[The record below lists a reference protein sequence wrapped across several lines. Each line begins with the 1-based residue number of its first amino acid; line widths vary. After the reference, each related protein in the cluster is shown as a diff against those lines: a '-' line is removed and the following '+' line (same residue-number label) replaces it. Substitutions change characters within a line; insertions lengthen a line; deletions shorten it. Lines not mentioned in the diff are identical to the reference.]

1 MPQSFVSLHHH
12 LVFSTKNR
20 VPLISAEV
28 QPRLFDYIG
37 GILRAERSVLVA
49 AGGMPDHVHLLVS
62 LDKQLSISEALRII
76 KASSSRWVHDTL
88 PDALS
93 GFAWQAGYGAF
104 AVSYSHLARV
114 KAYLSRQA
122 EHHRT
127 VTFQEEFIAF
137 LQRHGIGYDERYL
150 WD

>member
-1 MPQSFVSLHHH
+1 MPQSFVSLHQHF
-12 LVFSTKNR
+12 VFSTKNR
-20 VPLISAEV
+20 VPLISADV
-28 QPRLFDYIG
+28 QPRLFEYIG
-37 GILRAERSVLVA
+37 GILRAEGCVLVA

-76 KASSSRWVHDTL
+76 KAGSSRWVHDTF
-88 PDALS
+88 PDVLS

-104 AVSYSHLARV
+104 AVSFSHLDRV
-114 KAYLSRQA
+114 KAYLARQA
-122 EHHRT
+122 EHHRR

-137 LQRHGIGYDERYL
+137 LKRHGIEYDERYL